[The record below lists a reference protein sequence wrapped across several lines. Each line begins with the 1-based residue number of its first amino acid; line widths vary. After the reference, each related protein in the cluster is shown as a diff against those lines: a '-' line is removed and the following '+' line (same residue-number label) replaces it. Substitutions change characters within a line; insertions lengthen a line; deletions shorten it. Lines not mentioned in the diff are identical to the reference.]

1 MGGRGAG
8 LGGKRAISITFKD
21 GKTSMFRMNGAG
33 VLLENGRPSSL
44 KTSIKQLERHAKSNG
59 LSVKTYNNKQLK
71 EYDKAYAKQREADRK
86 SLSEADARPDA
97 IGNAINKQYRN
108 GLKSSRLGRRGVY

>member
-8 LGGKRAISITFKD
+8 LGGKSAISITFKD
-21 GKTSMFRMNGAG
+21 GKTSMFRMNSAG
-33 VLLENGRPSSL
+33 VLLQDGRPSNL
-44 KTSIKQLERHAKSNG
+44 KTSIKQLERNAKSNG

-71 EYDKAYAKQREADRK
+71 EYDKAYKKQREADIK
-86 SLSEADARPDA
+86 SLNEADVRNDA
-97 IGNAINKQYRN
+97 MGKTVHKQYRN

>member
-8 LGGKRAISITFKD
+8 LGGKSAISITFKD
-21 GKTSMFRMNGAG
+21 GKTSMFRMNNAG
-33 VLLENGRPSSL
+33 VLLENGRPSNI
-44 KTSIKQLERHAKSNG
+44 KTSIRQLERHAKSNG

>member
-8 LGGKRAISITFKD
+8 LGGKKAISITFKD
-21 GKTSMFRMNGAG
+21 GKTSMFRMNNAG
-33 VLLENGRPSSL
+33 VLLQDGRPSNL
-44 KTSIKQLERHAKSNG
+44 KASIKQLERNAKSNG
-59 LSVKTYNNKQLK
+59 LTIKTYNNKQLK

-86 SLSEADARPDA
+86 RLSELDASKNIVGTA
-97 IGNAINKQYRN
+97 IHKQYRN

>member
-8 LGGKRAISITFKD
+8 LGGKSAISITFKD
-21 GKTSMFRMNGAG
+21 GKISMFRMNDTG
-33 VLLENGRPSSL
+33 VLLENGRPSNL

-71 EYDKAYAKQREADRK
+71 EYDKAYAKQREVSNKRLNELDVSK
-86 SLSEADARPDA
+86 NA
-97 IGNAINKQYRN
+97 IGTAVSKQYRN
-108 GLKSSRLGRRGVY
+108 STKSSRLGRRGVY

>member
-8 LGGKRAISITFKD
+8 LGGKSAISITFKD
-21 GKTSMFRMNGAG
+21 GKTSMFRMNNAG

-59 LSVKTYNNKQLK
+59 LIVKTYNNKQLK

-97 IGNAINKQYRN
+97 IGDAIHKLYRN
-108 GLKSSRLGRRGVY
+108 GLKAGRLARRDVY